1 MTVRPRRSTVFPVIA
16 KRFSDVW
23 PAAFLLVFLWTE
35 IAFFWVPSEAG
46 PRGAAI
52 VFGTPMCVA
61 LLWRRRAPLAT
72 AAAVAGLLMVW
83 SAFGPPAGT
92 LGAWLVGLVAIYS
105 VAQER
110 ELWRAILG
118 AALVLAS
125 EEILVGFAPEVGFG
139 DYAFVTV
146 FGLCAW
152 AAGRAMLAR
161 HRRGEEL
168 AALSAREA
176 VAEER
181 LRIARELHDV
191 VAHNVGVIVV
201 QAQAAG
207 GLIDG
212 APDDAAQ
219 AVRAIEQ
226 TGRQAL
232 TEMRRLVGLMRAEPA
247 APLPSLAQLD
257 SLADDLRSAGMAVT
271 VAVSGEPVS
280 LPPSVDASGYRIVQ
294 EGLTNVLKHA
304 PGARAEVVVAYL
316 AGALEL
322 SVTDD
327 GQGGDRGN
335 GYGLAGIRER
345 VAVFGGE
352 LEAGPGPGG
361 GWRLCARLPL
371 A

>member
-1 MTVRPRRSTVFPVIA
+1 
-16 KRFSDVW
+16 
-23 PAAFLLVFLWTE
+23 
-35 IAFFWVPSEAG
+35 
-46 PRGAAI
+46 
-52 VFGTPMCVA
+52 MCAA

-72 AAAVAGLLMVW
+72 AIAVAVVVAGW
-83 SAFGPPAGT
+83 CAAGPPAGT
-92 LGAWLVGLVAIYS
+92 LGAWLVTLVAIFS

-110 ELWRAILG
+110 ELWRALLG
-118 AALVLAS
+118 AVIVLAAT
-125 EEILVGFAPEVGFG
+125 ELMVGLAPTVGFG
-139 DYAFVTV
+139 DYAFITV
-146 FGLCAW
+146 FGVCAW
-152 AAGRAMLAR
+152 AAGRAVLAR
-161 HRRGEEL
+161 HRRGEQLAEL
-168 AALSAREA
+168 AAREA

-207 GLIDG
+207 GLLDG
-212 APDDAAQ
+212 ADDDATQ
-219 AVRAIEQ
+219 AVRSIEH

-232 TEMRRLVGLMRAEPA
+232 TEMRRLVGLMRAEPN

-257 SLADDLRSAGMAVT
+257 ALAEDLRGAGMRIT
-271 VAVSGEPVS
+271 VAVSGQPVA

-304 PGARAEVVVAYL
+304 PGARAEVLVAYT
-316 AGALEL
+316 AGAVEL

-327 GQGGDRGN
+327 GAGGARGN
-335 GYGLAGIRER
+335 GHGLVGVRER

-352 LEAGPGPGG
+352 LEAGPRPDG
-361 GWRLCARLPL
+361 GWRLRARLPL